1 MMAFRTTGELAE
13 CEVLPASTAM
23 PLILSVL
30 AGAKFLFDNGI
41 SHFDVKPDNV
51 LMAGSGAAVVFCDF
65 GEARL
70 MVCVPRGVTAL
81 YALRV
86 TLLG

>member
-23 PLILSVL
+23 PLMLSVL

-70 MVCVPRGVTAL
+70 MVRVPRVVTAL
-81 YALRV
+81 HALR
-86 TLLG
+86 